1 MLMSGLERQKR
12 QERDPDRVFGA
23 GEADNR
29 QMVDPETGQ
38 VMSEEAWETRRKERL
53 EDQTQRRD
61 ELR

>member
-53 EDQTQRRD
+53 EDQT
-61 ELR
+61 